1 MTNIKKMI
9 TVGTLGLAICATSF
23 TALAA
28 SNYQT
33 PAEAVAGITGR
44 TVESVVSEKV
54 ESGKTYGMIASD
66 AGKLDEFRSEVL
78 EIKKD
83 NLNTQVAA
91 GRMTQEQA
99 DAIIQSLE
107 ENQAICDGTGK
118 AKIGKSFGARF
129 GSNGTGL
136 GTGGANCGT
145 GIGRGQGGG
154 GRGMGA
160 GGLGLQDGSCYT
172 TVN

>member
-9 TVGTLGLAICATSF
+9 TVGTLALAICATSL

-28 SNYQT
+28 SNYQS
-33 PAEAVAGITGR
+33 PAEALAGITGR
-44 TVESVVSEKV
+44 TVESVVAEKV
-54 ESGKTYGMIASD
+54 ESGKTFVMIAND
-66 AGKLDEFRSEVL
+66 AGKLREYQSEVS
-78 EIKKD
+78 EMRKD
-83 NLNTQVAA
+83 KLNAQVAA
-91 GRMTQEQA
+91 GSMTQEKA

-107 ENQAICDGTGK
+107 ENQAICDGTGNG
-118 AKIGKSFGARF
+118 KIGKSFGARF
-129 GSNGTGL
+129 GSYGTGL

-154 GRGMGA
+154 GCRMGT

-172 TVN
+172 TAN